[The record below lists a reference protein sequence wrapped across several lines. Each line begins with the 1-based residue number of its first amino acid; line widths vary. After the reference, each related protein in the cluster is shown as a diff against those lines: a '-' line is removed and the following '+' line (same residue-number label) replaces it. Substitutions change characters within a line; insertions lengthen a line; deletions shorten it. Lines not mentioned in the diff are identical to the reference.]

1 QAQGNGVVVVHDVIN
16 NMFAKN
22 AIEKGVDGLIA
33 VAAGADGHVGSTSPF
48 ALVQEIREWFDG
60 PLALAGAISTG
71 NNILATEV
79 MGADF
84 AYIGSPFIATHEARS
99 VAQYKQAIVEGNAE
113 DIVYSNYFTGVHG

>member
-1 QAQGNGVVVVHDVIN
+1 
-16 NMFAKN
+16 
-22 AIEKGVDGLIA
+22 
-33 VAAGADGHVGSTSPF
+33 
-48 ALVQEIREWFDG
+48 WFDG

-99 VAQYKQAIVEGNAE
+99 VAEYKQDIVEGNAE
-113 DIVYSNYFTGVHG
+113 DIVYSNYFTGVHGNYLASSIRASGLDPQNLLESAPLKMDFVGNDAQKAWKEIRCCVQIIDPLQYVQ